1 MDLLGLLACLEQRV
15 PRELWELMGQ
25 MVKQDPQGQMDLLER
40 EAHLDYQDPQVYQ
53 DREVHKGHKEKEV
66 TAALLETWESRDQQ
80 VFKDLLDHSGHEGRE
95 AKVDLEVLKVLL
107 ALAEELATRGLQDML
122 VPSEFQV

>member
-1 MDLLGLLACLEQRV
+1 M
-15 PRELWELMGQ
+15 
-25 MVKQDPQGQMDLLER
+25 
-40 EAHLDYQDPQVYQ
+40 
-53 DREVHKGHKEKEV
+53 

-80 VFKDLLDHSGHEGRE
+80 VFKDLLDHLGHEGRE

-107 ALAEELATRGLQDML
+107 VLAEELATRDLQEML